1 MKIVQAILLK
11 GVRLEKDED
20 IEVITKRGSK
30 LLAKIDFQD
39 SLEHEASIVL
49 QKVDGLDSGWDMTT
63 LELNEIESIRIIE
76 SPSYT
81 EY

>member
-1 MKIVQAILLK
+1 MEIVQAILLK

-30 LLAKIDFQD
+30 LLAKIDFND
-39 SLEHEASIVL
+39 SLEHGESIVL
-49 QKVDGLDSGWDMTT
+49 QGVDGLESGWDMTT

-76 SPSYT
+76 S
-81 EY
+81 